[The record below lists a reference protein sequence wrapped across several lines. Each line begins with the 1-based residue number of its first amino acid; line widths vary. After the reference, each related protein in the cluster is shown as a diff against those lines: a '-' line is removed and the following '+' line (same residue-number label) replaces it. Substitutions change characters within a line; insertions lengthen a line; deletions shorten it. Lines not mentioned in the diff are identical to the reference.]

1 MTIREERV
9 ANHLTPDELAD
20 AIGMNKDRLVRFCMQ
35 ESIPIYQGRVDKT
48 LVITS
53 LLSSGHRFPM
63 DAEETLAA

>member
-1 MTIREERV
+1 M

-35 ESIPIYQGRVDKT
+35 ESIPIYHGRVDKT

-53 LLSSGHRFPM
+53 LLSSGHRFPE
-63 DAEETLAA
+63 DAEEALAA